1 MCTLKFFHVTR
12 FFSLDILHT
21 SFTRE
26 ADLLP
31 HRSFPL
37 LSEKTLYNL
46 RRLVPAPYTR
56 WTVPQTDSSPQVVV
70 ESIGTEKVAFALG
83 SPDAVSVED
92 KCNHDNPR
100 VDVSDKDSGSPV
112 LWKRRQSEE
121 KQYC

>member
-1 MCTLKFFHVTR
+1 MCALNFFRMTR

-37 LSEKTLYNL
+37 LLEKTHYKL

-56 WTVPQTDSSPQVVV
+56 WIVPQKDSSPQVVV

-83 SPDAVSVED
+83 SPDAVSIED
-92 KCNHDNPR
+92 KSNHDNPR
-100 VDVSDKDSGSPV
+100 VDDSEKDSGSPV
-112 LWKRRQSEE
+112 LWKAQAI
-121 KQYC
+121 

>member
-37 LSEKTLYNL
+37 LLEKTHYKL
-46 RRLVPAPYTR
+46 RRLVLAPCTR
-56 WTVPQTDSSPQVVV
+56 WIVPQKDSSPQVVV
-70 ESIGTEKVAFALG
+70 ESMGTEKVAFALG
-83 SPDAVSVED
+83 FPDAVSIED
-92 KCNHDNPR
+92 TCNHDNQR
-100 VDVSDKDSGSPV
+100 LEDSDKDSGSPV
-112 LWKRRQSEE
+112 LWKHRQSEE

>member
-1 MCTLKFFHVTR
+1 MRALNFFRMTR

-21 SFTRE
+21 SFTCE

-37 LSEKTLYNL
+37 LLEKTHYKL

-56 WTVPQTDSSPQVVV
+56 WIVPQQDSSPQVVV
-70 ESIGTEKVAFALG
+70 ESIGTEKVSFAPG
-83 SPDAVSVED
+83 SPDGVSIED

-100 VDVSDKDSGSPV
+100 VDDSEKDSGSPA
-112 LWKRRQSEE
+112 LWKAQAI
-121 KQYC
+121 